1 MKTKRCKSLESLAAI
16 VDSWLA
22 LFMVFSAMN
31 QTLTNQDR
39 TNQDRMNQGEPKE
52 NHKKENGNSVHLAE
66 RVRAISA

>member
-39 TNQDRMNQGEPKE
+39 TNQDLTNQDRMNQGEPK
-52 NHKKENGNSVHLAE
+52 
-66 RVRAISA
+66 